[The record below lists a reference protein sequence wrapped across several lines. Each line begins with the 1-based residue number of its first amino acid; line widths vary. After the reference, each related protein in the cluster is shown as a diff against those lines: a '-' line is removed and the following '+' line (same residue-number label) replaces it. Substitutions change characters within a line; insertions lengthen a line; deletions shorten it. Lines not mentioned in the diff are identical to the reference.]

1 MIKRINKQIDKNLF
15 NEIDIK
21 LLYGIQCS
29 AGSQMQQNYYER
41 LKFQTE
47 TAFNNKKFK
56 KY

>member
-1 MIKRINKQIDKNLF
+1 MNKRINKQIDKNLF

-29 AGSQMQQNYYER
+29 AGSQMQQNYCER

-47 TAFNNKKFK
+47 TAFNNEKFHR
-56 KY
+56 